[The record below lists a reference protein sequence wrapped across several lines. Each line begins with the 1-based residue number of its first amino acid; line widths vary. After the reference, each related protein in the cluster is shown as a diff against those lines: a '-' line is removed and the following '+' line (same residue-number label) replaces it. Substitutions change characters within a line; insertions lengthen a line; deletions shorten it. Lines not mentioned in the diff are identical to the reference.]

1 MKLISLNISMPVST
15 SYMGRTFET
24 GIFKNPV
31 EGPIMLRSWPNNLDG
46 DGQGN
51 LRSHGTEHKAVYAY
65 PIEHY
70 SYWQKELGCAEFQFG
85 QFGEN
90 FTVQGMLETE
100 VHIGDVFRF
109 GDAEVEVTQPRS
121 PCYKL
126 GMKMGIPDFQDL
138 FIKSQ
143 LTGFYMRVL
152 KEGNVWPNSE
162 VNRIKVGD
170 EKLSVNHIHAL
181 RFHGRNDIKE
191 LKKALTVSALSK
203 ELRRQLEAL
212 LQNTN
217 RTAN

>member
-1 MKLISLNISMPVST
+1 
-15 SYMGRTFET
+15 MGRTFET

-31 EGPIMLRSWPNNLDG
+31 EGPIMLRSWPKNLDG

-70 SYWQKELGCAEFQFG
+70 SYWQKELGCGEFQFG

-138 FIKSQ
+138 FIISQ

-170 EKLSVNHIHAL
+170 EKLSVNHIHTL
-181 RFHGRNDIKE
+181 RFRGRNDIKE
-191 LKKALTVSALSK
+191 LKKALTVSALST
-203 ELRRQLEAL
+203 EWRRQLEAL

-217 RTAN
+217 RTA

>member
-1 MKLISLNISMPVST
+1 
-15 SYMGRTFET
+15 MGRTFET

-31 EGPIMLRSWPNNLDG
+31 EGPIMLRSWPKNLAG

-70 SYWQKELGCAEFQFG
+70 SYWQKELGCGEFQFG

-152 KEGNVWPNSE
+152 KEGNVWPNSK

-170 EKLSVNHIHAL
+170 EKLSVNHIHTL
-181 RFHGRNDIKE
+181 RFRGRNDIKE
-191 LKKALTVSALSK
+191 LKKALTVSALST
-203 ELRRQLEAL
+203 EWRRQLEAL

-217 RTAN
+217 RTA